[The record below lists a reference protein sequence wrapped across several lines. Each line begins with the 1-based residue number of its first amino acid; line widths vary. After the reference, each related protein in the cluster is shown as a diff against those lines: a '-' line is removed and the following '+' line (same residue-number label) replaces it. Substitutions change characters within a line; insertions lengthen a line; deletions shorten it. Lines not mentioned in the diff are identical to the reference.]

1 PDVRLDTDVAR
12 SLIPAAIDHDIA
24 AENSARSGLLVH
36 GLVNDPSALFE
47 ATSDKLH
54 QEFRRSVY
62 PESMALVDTLRG
74 QGLPAVVSGAWPTGC
89 ALRGLLPA
97 ISMPAGI
104 SDRRTS
110 LDLGGYRVSEENCGN
125 DSRDRLRTSSMKVFR
140 QWTASR
146 SSSRVRCRCK
156 TF

>member
-1 PDVRLDTDVAR
+1 DVAR

-74 QGLPAVVSGAWPTGC
+74 HGLSAVVSGAGPTVLVLDGPVPDT
-89 ALRGLLPA
+89 AV
-97 ISMPAGI
+97 PAGI
-104 SDRRTS
+104 SAHRTS
-110 LDLGGYRVSEENCGN
+110 IDLGGYRVSEEKRGN
-125 DSRDRLRTSSMKVFR
+125 KSHDRLRTSRMKVFR

-146 SSSRVRCRCK
+146 
-156 TF
+156 